1 MKRLLLLTTALLLL
15 SMAYISANGTEEN
28 SSIEMPHV
36 TAASAKEHVLV
47 VYFSRTGENYHVGVI
62 EKGNTEIV
70 AEIIN
75 KRIQGTIFQLQTKVP
90 YPTGYQ
96 ECTDVARQEQAVN
109 ARPALSK
116 DIGIDEYDVIFLG
129 YPIWWNDLP
138 MAVYTFLENHDFSG
152 KTIVPF
158 STHEGSGL
166 SGTVRSISE
175 AAPGAKIMEGL
186 AIRGRTAQSS
196 YQETLR
202 TVDVWLDDLGFAPA
216 K

>member
-1 MKRLLLLTTALLLL
+1 M
-15 SMAYISANGTEEN
+15 
-28 SSIEMPHV
+28 
-36 TAASAKEHVLV
+36 
-47 VYFSRTGENYHVGVI
+47 GVI

-75 KRIQGTIFQLQTKVP
+75 ERVQGTIFQLQAKVP

-96 ECTDVARQEQAVN
+96 ECTDVARQEQAAN
-109 ARPALSK
+109 ARPPLSK

-138 MAVYTFLENHDFSG
+138 MAVYTFLENHNFSG